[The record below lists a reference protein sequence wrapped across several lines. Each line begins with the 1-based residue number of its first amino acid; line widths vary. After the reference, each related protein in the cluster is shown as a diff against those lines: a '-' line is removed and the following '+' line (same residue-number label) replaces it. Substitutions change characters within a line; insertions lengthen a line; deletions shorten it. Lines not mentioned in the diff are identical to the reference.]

1 MYCCQSSLALQY
13 SRHTACSHLSNKNAA
28 LYIHSKLILYQKLS
42 KCNILL
48 TFLSAVAITGHQE
61 DNKPFMYT
69 LPWALVELN
78 GGLNGEVHRLDELL
92 TQANQIEG

>member
-1 MYCCQSSLALQY
+1 M
-13 SRHTACSHLSNKNAA
+13 
-28 LYIHSKLILYQKLS
+28 LYQKLS

-69 LPWALVELN
+69 LPWALMELN

>member
-1 MYCCQSSLALQY
+1 M
-13 SRHTACSHLSNKNAA
+13 
-28 LYIHSKLILYQKLS
+28 LYQKSS

-69 LPWALVELN
+69 LPWPLVELN
-78 GGLNGEVHRLDELL
+78 GWLNGEVHRLDELL
-92 TQANQIEG
+92 TQAKQIER